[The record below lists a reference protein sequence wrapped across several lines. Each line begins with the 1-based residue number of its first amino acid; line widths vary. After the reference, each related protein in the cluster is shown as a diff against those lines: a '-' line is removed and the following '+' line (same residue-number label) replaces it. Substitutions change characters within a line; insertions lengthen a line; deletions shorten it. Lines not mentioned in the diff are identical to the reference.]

1 MAASAIEQGAISGR
15 VIPPGVPTEFAGIP
29 IAPVREL
36 QPYCKMLIYGKPGSG
51 KTTLAAS
58 ASKVAAMC
66 PVIHLSTDAA
76 EAETLRVVAP
86 DVVRMQIDKFDQF
99 WDVRDAL
106 EAQCKSTAGPY
117 FKTWIIDTGTEAQ
130 KTSMRD
136 IMNTL
141 MVKGRPGGG
150 EVNPDVPSQREW
162 GQSISE
168 MRRLVRGFRD
178 LPVNFI
184 MCCHEA
190 ESRDNRGVNWIKP
203 DLPGKLGNQVAGMF
217 SNVVYLY
224 TKQFTEREEGSRT
237 SIVTEE
243 KRLLLTGLTEG
254 YVAKSR
260 TGELPRVIEAP
271 EMTSLYPMITAGNK
285 STDTETEDGNGS
297 RRTE

>member
-1 MAASAIEQGAISGR
+1 
-15 VIPPGVPTEFAGIP
+15 
-29 IAPVREL
+29 
-36 QPYCKMLIYGKPGSG
+36 
-51 KTTLAAS
+51 
-58 ASKVAAMC
+58 
-66 PVIHLSTDAA
+66 
-76 EAETLRVVAP
+76 
-86 DVVRMQIDKFDQF
+86 MQIEKFDQF
-99 WDVRDAL
+99 WDVRDQL
-106 EAQCKSTAGPY
+106 EAECKRPEGPL
-117 FKTWIIDTGTEAQ
+117 FRTWIIDTGTEAQ

-136 IMNTL
+136 IMAEL
-141 MVKGRPGGG
+141 VRKGRPGGG

-168 MRRLVRGFRD
+168 MRRLVRAYRD

-190 ESRDNRGVNWIKP
+190 ESRDNRGVNWTKP

-271 EMTSLYPMITAGNK
+271 QMTGLYPMITGAKADN
-285 STDTETEDGNGS
+285 TETDHGNGS
-297 RRTE
+297 TESRTE